1 MLLDSVRLE
10 RVQHAV
16 LDWYSRHARDLPWRR
31 TRDPYAILVSEMM
44 LQQTQV
50 DRTLDKYREF
60 LAHYPALSSLAA
72 ATRAE
77 VIRRWA
83 PLGYN
88 VRAVRLHAIAQ
99 HAVSA
104 WGGQLPENIDD
115 LRQLKGIGRYTAAAI
130 ACFAHGQTVPVLDTN
145 VRRVLGRIFG
155 GWGPAIG
162 GQGAG
167 WSDTLTEG
175 RAWALAEAALP
186 AADAYHWNQALMDL
200 GATLCTAARPRCLLC
215 PARRSCDYA
224 QGRRPGAE
232 QLRSSG
238 VQDNSRTTRGRDR
251 LNRRRPD
258 GLKLVAEERVEYGG
272 SDSTPRNQPYAGS
285 RRYLRGRIVQA
296 LRALP
301 PGESLALPELGRQ
314 VKPDMRSDAIPWLA
328 DVVATL
334 ERDSLVN
341 VNRTAGST
349 QDRAEQW
356 QVSLS

>member
-16 LDWYSRHARDLPWRR
+16 LDWYSRQARDLPWRR
-31 TRDPYAILVSEMM
+31 TRDPYAILVSEIM

-50 DRTLDKYREF
+50 DRILDKYREF
-60 LAHYPALSSLAA
+60 LAHYPTLSSLAA

-99 HAVSA
+99 HAVSER
-104 WGGQLPENIDD
+104 GGQLPQSIDD

-130 ACFAHGQTVPVLDTN
+130 ACFAHEQTVPVLDTN
-145 VRRVLGRIFG
+145 VRRVLGRLFG
-155 GWGPAIG
+155 GWQPAIRG
-162 GQGAG
+162 EGAG
-167 WSDTLTEG
+167 WSDNLTEG

-224 QGRRPGAE
+224 QGRRPGA
-232 QLRSSG
+232 QPLGYSG
-238 VQDNSRTTRGRDR
+238 VQDDSCITGGRVG

-258 GLKLVAEERVEYGG
+258 GLKLVAEERAEYGHPR
-272 SDSTPRNQPYAGS
+272 PRNQPYAGS
-285 RRYLRGRIVQA
+285 RRYFRGRIVQA

-301 PGESLALPELGRQ
+301 PGESLSLPELGRQ
-314 VKPDMRSDAIPWLA
+314 VKPDMRSDAIPWLV